1 MLRWLL
7 LGFTSKSLLTL
18 CVLPRNMGVPEGQSC
33 SRCGALMDPVLAKSG
48 SSADRFPDYAPY
60 ASAVAASM
68 SAPVSDTAKSPL
80 AFSSTAASLVRA
92 LERAADRTATTIA
105 QGTKQTSI
113 EVRTRLNEVV
123 QWTMAS
129 LRTNGNDGV
138 PCPPVIAREY
148 VSTLKVNFL
157 AELESTSDL
166 NANEV
171 VRSLIKLDEAE
182 DAWRRTDRGKFISR
196 LTGADCADAV
206 VAIAHDIRS
215 PLCSILL
222 LVDALRQT
230 EKAAA
235 NPIRER
241 QLGLIYGAAFGLS
254 TTVSNLIGAARGEG
268 LVQGKAMPFSVS
280 EMMHSVSAIV
290 QPMCEE
296 KGIPLGMEF
305 PKQDA
310 RIGHSSGIQ
319 QALVNLTSNALRYTD
334 AGWVAMGCTE
344 VSEER
349 LEFWVEDTGPGI
361 PDDVLER
368 LCYGFPPEGVK
379 LRFSSAGLGLAIV
392 RTLVEAMGSSLQVD
406 SGTDGTRFSFVL
418 SLPIVH

>member
-1 MLRWLL
+1 
-7 LGFTSKSLLTL
+7 
-18 CVLPRNMGVPEGQSC
+18 
-33 SRCGALMDPVLAKSG
+33 MDPAATTSASASG
-48 SSADRFPDYAPY
+48 SFQDYARYPR
-60 ASAVAASM
+60 AVAPASTL
-68 SAPVSDTAKSPL
+68 PVSESKRSSTTCTA
-80 AFSSTAASLVRA
+80 TAASLLRA
-92 LERAADRTATTIA
+92 LELAADRTATSIA
-105 QGTKQTSI
+105 QGTKQTNL
-113 EVRTRLNEVV
+113 EVRGRLCEVIRWLSDSLHTRDDD
-123 QWTMAS
+123 A
-129 LRTNGNDGV
+129 G

-157 AELESTSDL
+157 AELAKTSDL
-166 NANEV
+166 DANEV
-171 VRSLIKLDEAE
+171 VSTLIKLDEAE
-182 DAWRRTDRGKFISR
+182 DAWKRTDRGKFISR

-222 LVDALRQT
+222 LVDALRHA

-268 LVQGKAMPFSVS
+268 LVQGQPMPFSVS
-280 EMMHSVSAIV
+280 ETMHSVSAIV

-305 PKQDA
+305 PENDA
-310 RIGHSSGIQ
+310 RIGHSSAIQ

-334 AGWVAMGCTE
+334 AGWVAMGC
-344 VSEER
+344 SEISR
-349 LEFWVEDTGPGI
+349 DRVEFWVEDTGPGI

-392 RTLVEAMGSSLQVD
+392 RTLVEAMGSTLQVD
-406 SGTDGTRFSFVL
+406 SGTEGTRFSFVL
-418 SLPIVH
+418 ALPVLE

>member
-1 MLRWLL
+1 
-7 LGFTSKSLLTL
+7 
-18 CVLPRNMGVPEGQSC
+18 MGQ
-33 SRCGALMDPVLAKSG
+33 MDPAG
-48 SSADRFPDYAPY
+48 TQ
-60 ASAVAASM
+60 
-68 SAPVSDTAKSPL
+68 SAPVPSSFKDYSTSSSAA
-80 AFSSTAASLVRA
+80 AFRANASGTGERATASLVSSA
-92 LERAADRTATTIA
+92 LIASPLLCALASAADRTSASIA
-105 QGTKQTSI
+105 QGTKQSHAQI
-113 EVRTRLNEVV
+113 RAQINEVIRWLGANL
-123 QWTMAS
+123 QHDSATA
-129 LRTNGNDGV
+129 G

-157 AELESTSDL
+157 SELAATPDL

-171 VRSLIKLDEAE
+171 VRTLIKLDEAE
-182 DAWRRTDRGKFISR
+182 DAWKRTDRGKFISR

-222 LVDALRQT
+222 LVDALRRA
-230 EKAAA
+230 EKASP

-268 LVQGKAMPFSVS
+268 LVQGKPLPFSVS
-280 EMMHSVSAIV
+280 ETMHAVSAIV

-305 PKQDA
+305 PEDDA
-310 RIGHSSGIQ
+310 RVGHASAIQ
-319 QALVNLTSNALRYTD
+319 QALLNLTSNALRYTD
-334 AGWVAMGCTE
+334 AGSVAMGCSE
-344 VSEER
+344 VSGDR
-349 LEFWVEDTGPGI
+349 VEFWVEDTGPGI
-361 PDDVLER
+361 PDGVLER

-392 RTLVEAMGSSLQVD
+392 RTLVEAMGSTLKVD
-406 SGTDGTRFSFVL
+406 SCSEGTRFSFLL
-418 SLPIVH
+418 SLPVIQ

>member
-1 MLRWLL
+1 MSSYPDY
-7 LGFTSKSLLTL
+7 FS
-18 CVLPRNMGVPEGQSC
+18 
-33 SRCGALMDPVLAKSG
+33 
-48 SSADRFPDYAPY
+48 SSAPSSSGAGAQ
-60 ASAVAASM
+60 ASERG
-68 SAPVSDTAKSPL
+68 L
-80 AFSSTAASLVRA
+80 AQSTTQSTRSAASLLRA
-92 LERAADRTATTIA
+92 LELAADRTATTIA
-105 QGTKQTSI
+105 LGTKQTSVD
-113 EVRTRLNEVV
+113 VRERLNEVIN
-123 QWTMAS
+123 WLSAG
-129 LRTNGNDGV
+129 LRNKAQDSTPV
-138 PCPPVIAREY
+138 PPVIAREY
-148 VSTLKVNFL
+148 VSTLKANFL
-157 AELESTSDL
+157 SELATATDL

-171 VRSLIKLDEAE
+171 VRTLMRLDDAE
-182 DAWRRTDRGKFISR
+182 EAWRRTDRGKFISR

-222 LVDALRQT
+222 LVDALRHT

-268 LVQGKAMPFSVS
+268 LVQGQPMPFSVS
-280 EMMHSVSAIV
+280 ETMHSVSAIV

-305 PKQDA
+305 PESDA
-310 RIGHSSGIQ
+310 RVGHASAIQ
-319 QALVNLTSNALRYTD
+319 QALVNLASNALRYTD
-334 AGWVAMGCTE
+334 AGWVAMGC
-344 VSEER
+344 SEISGER
-349 LEFWVEDTGPGI
+349 VEFWVEDTGPGI

-392 RTLVEAMGSSLQVD
+392 RTLVEAMGSTLQVD
-406 SGTDGTRFSFVL
+406 SGSDGTRFSFVL
-418 SLPIVH
+418 SLPVLQ